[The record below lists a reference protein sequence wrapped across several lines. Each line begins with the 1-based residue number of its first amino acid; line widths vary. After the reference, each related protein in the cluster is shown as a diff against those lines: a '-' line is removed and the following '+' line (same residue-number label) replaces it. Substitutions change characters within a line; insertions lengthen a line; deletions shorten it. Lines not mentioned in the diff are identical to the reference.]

1 MNKILVTGGAGFIGS
16 HLVEFLSKKNFVI
29 VLDSFLHGNKI
40 KNLNK
45 NIKLVKGDVRNLNLV
60 KKLSKNCSTIFHL
73 AAILGVGV
81 VAQKNL
87 ETIEC
92 EFEGLKN
99 VCIAAKANKV
109 KKIIYTSSS
118 GVYGK
123 LNYTHKVK
131 ENALIAPASVYAAA
145 KRMGEFYLKSFQ
157 KETGIDCIA
166 LRLFNVYGP
175 RQDKR
180 MVIPIFID
188 QAMNN
193 KPITVFGTGR
203 DTRDFTYID
212 DCIKVFDL
220 VNKKINGFEVINIS
234 RERDYNILGLA
245 KNIKKRLNSNSKIK
259 KIKVPKKFEEFQVSK
274 RCGDSSKIFK
284 LFHYKPHTSL
294 DKGLDNL
301 IQSLKQ
307 K

>member
-1 MNKILVTGGAGFIGS
+1 MKKILITGGAGFIGS
-16 HLVEFLSKKNFVI
+16 HLAEFLSKKNFVI

-40 KNLNK
+40 ERLNK
-45 NIKLVKGDVRNLNLV
+45 NIKVVKGDVRNLNLV

-73 AAILGVGV
+73 AAILGVAV

-99 VCIAAKANKV
+99 ICTAARVNKV

-123 LNYTHKVK
+123 LRYKHKVK
-131 ENALIAPASVYAAA
+131 ENELIAPASVYAAA

-220 VNKKINGFEVINIS
+220 VNNKVNGFEVLNIS
-234 RERDYNILGLA
+234 KERDYNIKSLA
-245 KNIKKRLNSNSKIK
+245 KNIKKRLNSNSIIK
-259 KIKVPKKFEEFQVSK
+259 NIKVPKKFEEFQVSK

-284 LFHYKPHTSL
+284 LFNYKPNTSL
-294 DKGLDNL
+294 DNGLDNL
-301 IQSLKQ
+301 IQSLKSR
-307 K
+307 